1 MIDTRRTALV
11 PRRGSAPEAPFQ
23 LGFFGCLF
31 CIRKK
36 KGGGGGAFTEA
47 ARLIK
52 RASETSRPAQR
63 NVNVAT
69 NPIFKSNILVSFEY
83 LHEPPAVPV
92 EIYLSSRS
100 SLTLA
105 MATVQL

>member
-23 LGFFGCLF
+23 LVFFGCLF

-63 NVNVAT
+63 NVNVVAT

-83 LHEPPAVPV
+83 LHEPPAAVPAV
-92 EIYLSSRS
+92 EISFE
-100 SLTLA
+100 
-105 MATVQL
+105 

>member
-36 KGGGGGAFTEA
+36 KGGGLWGIYRGGKADQT
-47 ARLIK
+47 R
-52 RASETSRPAQR
+52 QR
-63 NVNVAT
+63 NESTSAEKCECGH
-69 NPIFKSNILVSFEY
+69 KSNF
-83 LHEPPAVPV
+83 
-92 EIYLSSRS
+92 
-100 SLTLA
+100 
-105 MATVQL
+105 